1 MTLYI
6 KASFDNVEFNLDRMK
21 SISRAIVEG
30 IASQLN
36 EKELTKSI
44 KRLMNTEELKNVIH
58 QVKDYGPQP

>member
-1 MTLYI
+1 M
-6 KASFDNVEFNLDRMK
+6 EFNLDRMK

>member
-44 KRLMNTEELKNVIH
+44 KKLINTEELKNVIH
-58 QVKDYGPQP
+58 QVKDHGPQP